1 MRASIRSCV
10 TLRDGLIVTPITGD
24 LSSSIN
30 MLGGLCVT
38 GAKPRAGVEILL
50 APTRVGSIQPD
61 RDRPG

>member
-1 MRASIRSCV
+1 LQVM
-10 TLRDGLIVTPITGD
+10 TPIPTRIAMGPFTRRVAGFY
-24 LSSSIN
+24 SKI
-30 MLGGLCVT
+30 GHFGTRAVT